1 MSQKIVIV
9 GNGPAGL
16 TAASAVRLTNRTA
29 EITVVDTKDYDTYHP
44 CAMPFVIGKYLPS
57 IDTIIEDLN
66 YGMLKI
72 TLHKS
77 SIVDNVDTKAKK
89 VFVKNI
95 KTKDEFVLDYDNLI
109 LCIGSYVFVPP
120 IPGKDLGNTFTLK
133 FAEDAEAIKQAALK
147 KGVEKIAVV
156 GGSAIGIEVASELSH
171 LGKEVTIIE
180 MQSQLMP
187 FRISKNYAK
196 IVEKNLADTGVIIKT
211 NMMVKEIV
219 GDKTVKQITYANEDS
234 VETIDVDVIILATG
248 VRPQIDLATKIGVK
262 THEKL
267 RAIEVNEKMET
278 NIPGIYAA
286 GDCVTVKNLITKE
299 NSLAMFAGP
308 AVRQARVAG
317 ANTAGGNLTYP
328 GTVMAYIVSSRT
340 FYFGAAGINEEQAKD
355 LGIETVTGKVT
366 APIRPHYMP
375 DSKEITLKLIA
386 KADDGK
392 ILGVEVV
399 GEEKVDVNI
408 NYVAIALQAG
418 YTVYDIMNTDFCYA
432 PAVSETIYPIVKSAD
447 SIVRKIARKKAK
459 ANK

>member
-1 MSQKIVIV
+1 MSKKIVIV

-16 TAASAVRLTNRTA
+16 TAASAARIADRTA

-57 IDTIIEDLN
+57 IDNIIEDLN
-66 YGMLKI
+66 YGMLKV

-77 SIVDNVDTKAKK
+77 SIVDNVDTDAKK

-95 KTKDEFVLDYDNLI
+95 KTKEETTLEYDNLV

-120 IPGKDLGNTFTLK
+120 IPGKDLGNIFTLK

-147 KGVEKIAVV
+147 KGVEKVTVV
-156 GGSAIGIEVASELSH
+156 GGSAIGIEVASELCH

-180 MQSQLMP
+180 MLPQLMP
-187 FRISKNYAK
+187 FRISKNFAN
-196 IVEKNLADTGVIIKT
+196 IVEKKLAETGVIIKT
-211 NMMVKEIV
+211 EMMVKEII
-219 GDKTVKQITYANEDS
+219 GDKKVKQITYGKDDL
-234 VETIDVDVIILATG
+234 VETIDADLVVLATG
-248 VRPQIDLATKIGVK
+248 VRPQIDLATKIGIK

-267 RAIEVNEKMET
+267 RAIKVNEKMET

-286 GDCVTVKNLITKE
+286 GDCVTVKNIVTNE
-299 NSLAMFAGP
+299 DSLAMFAGP
-308 AVRQARVAG
+308 AARQARVAG
-317 ANTAGGNLTYP
+317 TNAAGGNLTYP
-328 GTVMAYIVSSRT
+328 GTVIAYIVSSRT
-340 FYFGAAGINEEQAKD
+340 FYFGAVGISEEQAKNLD
-355 LGIETVTGKVT
+355 INIVTGKVT

-386 KADDGK
+386 NADDGK
-392 ILGVEVV
+392 LLGAEVV

-408 NYVAIALQAG
+408 NYVAMALQAG
-418 YTVYDIMNTDFCYA
+418 FTVYDIMNTDFCYA

-447 SIVRKIARKKAK
+447 SIVRKIERKKAK